1 MPNPDT
7 SVEQLTNVAEETL
20 DRALDFLNSSAE
32 VEAEKMAEII
42 ISVLGLKGSQKE
54 PLIEILKLWQLKSKK

>member
-42 ISVLGLKGSQKE
+42 ISVLGLKESQKE